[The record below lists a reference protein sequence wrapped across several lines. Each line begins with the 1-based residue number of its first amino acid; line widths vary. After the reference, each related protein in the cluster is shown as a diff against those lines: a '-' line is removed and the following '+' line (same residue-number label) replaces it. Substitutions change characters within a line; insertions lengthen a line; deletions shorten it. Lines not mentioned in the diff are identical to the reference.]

1 MSIFTYIK
9 EDHKEIRTLLDQIEN
24 EGPEESELRTDL
36 FNELKEKLLVH
47 EYAEEEAFY
56 KPLKENSLLDEDE
69 ITESEEEHEE
79 TRDLLQA
86 LTDPELVG
94 EEWFDCFMELKDE
107 LIAHMDEEEDEI
119 FQDAKKA
126 ISTTDAQNM
135 EDEMKRQERH
145 QRENRDTRKRQTS

>member
-36 FNELKEKLLVH
+36 FNELKEKLLIH
-47 EYAEEEAFY
+47 ELAEEEAFY
-56 KPLKENSLLDEDE
+56 KPLKENSLLDDE
-69 ITESEEEHEE
+69 IEDSEEEHEE
-79 TRDLLQA
+79 TRDLLHQ

-94 EEWFDCFMELKDE
+94 EDWYDCFMELKEE

-119 FQDAKKA
+119 FDDARSVL
-126 ISTTDAQNM
+126 STNDAQNL
-135 EDEMKRQERH
+135 EDKMKNQERH
-145 QRENRDTRKRQTS
+145 QRENRKIRKRQHQ